1 MKYLTRSAVVRDSFS
16 ISGVELRRL
25 LACIA
30 VAAVSLAAAGTA
42 EAKAP
47 AKGAISLYGLY
58 FPTNERFVLPY
69 GQLFSSKACDGDR
82 KFKLI
87 GVKGPKSTT
96 VDKGMTSRDGGVSAV
111 VNGDDTAG
119 VDDLVFIVAKTKDC
133 AKVTLSITETGREVA
148 VNGAARAADSI
159 VQFLDFSYLGTDGMF
174 AGSVESRSRK
184 CEGDRTIR
192 LLLGNK
198 VVDSTKSTGD
208 GTWALHITKAEA
220 QSSRK
225 LQAVVERTSE
235 CSGGKETPTNL
246 E

>member
-1 MKYLTRSAVVRDSFS
+1 MKKLV
-16 ISGVELRRL
+16 
-25 LACIA
+25 ACIA
-30 VAAVSLAAAGTA
+30 VAAMSLAAAGTA

-58 FPTNERFVLPY
+58 FPASERFVLPY
-69 GQLFSSKACDGDR
+69 GQLISSKACEGKR
-82 KFKLI
+82 KFKLV
-87 GVKGPKSTT
+87 GVNGSKSTT
-96 VDKGMTSRDGGVSAV
+96 VDKGTTSRDGGLSAFV
-111 VNGDDTAG
+111 HGDDTAG
-119 VDDLVFIVAKTKDC
+119 LDDLVFIVAKTKAC

-148 VNGAARAADSI
+148 VNGVARAANSI
-159 VQFLDFSYLGTDGMF
+159 VQFLDFSYRGPDGMF
-174 AGSVESRSRK
+174 AGTVEAASRK
-184 CEGDRTIR
+184 CVGNRKIE

-198 VVDSTKSTGD
+198 VLDSTKTTMD

>member
-1 MKYLTRSAVVRDSFS
+1 
-16 ISGVELRRL
+16 L

-30 VAAVSLAAAGTA
+30 VAAMSLAAAGTA

-58 FPTNERFVLPY
+58 FPASERFVLPY
-69 GQLFSSKACDGDR
+69 GQLFSSKACDGNR
-82 KFKLI
+82 KFKLV

-96 VDKGMTSRDGGVSAV
+96 VDKGTTSRDGGLSAF
-111 VNGDDTAG
+111 VNGNDTAG
-119 VDDLVFIVAKTKDC
+119 LDDLVFIVAKTKAC

-148 VNGAARAADSI
+148 VNGAARAANSI
-159 VQFLDFSYLGTDGMF
+159 VQFLDFSYLRTDGMF
-174 AGSVESRSRK
+174 AGTVESASRK
-184 CEGDRTIR
+184 CVGNRKIE

-220 QSSRK
+220 NTSRK
-225 LQAVVERTSE
+225 LQAVVARTSA
-235 CSGGKETPTNL
+235 CSGGKKTPTNL